1 MPAFLRKDFK
11 SVNNSAA
18 IKADYRGQTTQVDK
32 ILYREERSV
41 YESLNRFHPMI
52 EPMIAWLVETGS
64 PNFVIQYTV
73 NPAARA
79 AINEPPRAF
88 TAPSLPN
95 VREVPVPLIIA
106 PRITKIPQISAAVVN
121 RTIRLPT
128 AVPKTFAA
136 SFAPSDQP
144 RNRPPVK
151 KIIIVGSITIS
162 YFRKII
168 IYISML
174 LDHK

>member
-1 MPAFLRKDFK
+1 MLTFLTKDFA

-18 IKADYRGQTTQVDK
+18 IKADNRGQTTQVDK
-32 ILYREERSV
+32 IFNREERSV

-52 EPMIAWLVETGS
+52 EPIIAWLVETGR

-73 NPAARA
+73 SPAARA
-79 AINEPPRAF
+79 AINEPPMAF

-106 PRITKIPQISAAVVN
+106 PRITKIPQISAAVVK

-128 AVPKTFAA
+128 AVPKTLAA

-144 RNRPPVK
+144 RNRPPVR
-151 KIIIVGSITIS
+151 KIIIAGSVTKS

-168 IYISML
+168 LYISML